1 MPMRGPSELLL
12 DRVARSTDNE
22 REESPLRVPVA
33 VRGNPVAVV
42 VFELV
47 ADSDL

>member
-1 MPMRGPSELLL
+1 M
-12 DRVARSTDNE
+12 ARSTDNE

-33 VRGNPVAVV
+33 VRGYPVAVV
-42 VFELV
+42 AVFELV